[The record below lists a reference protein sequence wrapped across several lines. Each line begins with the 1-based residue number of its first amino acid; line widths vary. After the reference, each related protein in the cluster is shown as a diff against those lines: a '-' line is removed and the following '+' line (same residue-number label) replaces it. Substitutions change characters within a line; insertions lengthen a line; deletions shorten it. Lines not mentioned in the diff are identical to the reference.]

1 MGCRLGARVTKRMQ
15 NAMQR
20 VTTQMTKPGMPKLGV
35 RSREE
40 SLMGARACSGGPGV
54 EGIQFTGGVTSEQ
67 SHPGAQILDREAPW
81 IKFNRNQVITS

>member
-1 MGCRLGARVTKRMQ
+1 MGCRLGARVTKRMK

-20 VTTQMTKPGMPKLGV
+20 VTAQMTKPGMPELDV

-40 SLMGARACSGGPGV
+40 SLMDARACSGGPGM
-54 EGIQFTGGVTSEQ
+54 EGIQFTRGVTSEQ

-81 IKFNRNQVITS
+81 IKFNRNQVITG

>member
-1 MGCRLGARVTKRMQ
+1 MQ
-15 NAMQR
+15 GVKA
-20 VTTQMTKPGMPKLGV
+20 QMTKPGMPELGV

-40 SLMGARACSGGPGV
+40 SLVGAGACSGGLGV

>member
-1 MGCRLGARVTKRMQ
+1 
-15 NAMQR
+15 
-20 VTTQMTKPGMPKLGV
+20 MTKPGMPELDV

-40 SLMGARACSGGPGV
+40 SLMDARACSGGPGV

-81 IKFNRNQVITS
+81 IKFNRNQVITG